1 MSAHCVSCSW
11 TGPVADLREVENRG
25 PRLAASAPERGLLLL
40 PIGQCPAC
48 GEFAYDDE
56 ERDAWERLQPLL
68 DISRDGLLAEI
79 DAAAIRNILGEIGLE
94 EGWEAYH
101 RLEGVTLASSGPGQ
115 FGNDITAPLD
125 AVLRGAERMAGK
137 LRQIATLAEAG
148 GKVVALETGLRPRP
162 KRPPRA

>member
-11 TGPVADLREVENRG
+11 TGSAADLHEIENLGARLVE
-25 PRLAASAPERGLLLL
+25 SAPERGLLLL
-40 PIGQCPAC
+40 PIGQCPDC
-48 GEFAYDDE
+48 GELAYDDE

-68 DISRDGLLAEI
+68 GASRDGLLAEI
-79 DAAAIRNILGEIGLE
+79 DAAGIRGILGEINLDD
-94 EGWEAYH
+94 GWNAYH
-101 RLEGVTLASSGPGQ
+101 RLEGVTLASPGPGQ

-148 GKVVALETGLRPRP
+148 GKVVPLEARASRRAR
-162 KRPPRA
+162 KPPGK